1 MYTSDYM
8 TPSPGVSPLTP
19 SSDYSPQTPGSP
31 MDHSRSNVFVCVMTF
46 YLSHLSVSDDMLPS
60 DIEVVIR
67 DGYHVSIM

>member
-31 MDHSRSNVFVCVMTF
+31 MENCEYMAIVDC
-46 YLSHLSVSDDMLPS
+46 
-60 DIEVVIR
+60 
-67 DGYHVSIM
+67 SIPIQAK